1 FSASFLY
8 HSKKRAEDEQTLWRK
23 LDHSAIF
30 ILIAG
35 TYTPMC
41 YIYLTGGMKW
51 GILIAQWSLVFS
63 GIIFKLIFINAP
75 RFIGT
80 VIYLIMG
87 WIVIIPIKELFNTMP
102 ADSLTFLLAG
112 GIAYTVG
119 AVIYAVKKP
128 NLTGRVGFHEIFHFF
143 IVAGAILH
151 LGMVFTAVN
160 MMMNL

>member
-1 FSASFLY
+1 
-8 HSKKRAEDEQTLWRK
+8 
-23 LDHSAIF
+23 
-30 ILIAG
+30 
-35 TYTPMC
+35 M
-41 YIYLTGGMKW
+41 
-51 GILIAQWSLVFS
+51 
-63 GIIFKLIFINAP
+63 
-75 RFIGT
+75 
-80 VIYLIMG
+80 
-87 WIVIIPIKELFNTMP
+87 IIPIKELFNTMP